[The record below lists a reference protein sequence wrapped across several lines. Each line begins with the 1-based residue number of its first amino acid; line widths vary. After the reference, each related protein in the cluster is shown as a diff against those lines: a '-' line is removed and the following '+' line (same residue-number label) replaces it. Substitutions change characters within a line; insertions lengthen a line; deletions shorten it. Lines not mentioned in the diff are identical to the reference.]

1 MKKMVSPYS
10 LLGFS
15 GSSVIGRSGLAA
27 AERPCKITNFSVKR
41 FLIRFPVSEQPEI
54 PFRKAVSEPARIHA
68 GYIESVS
75 AACGSPASTKSAS
88 STPSER

>member
-15 GSSVIGRSGLAA
+15 GSSVIGRSGLAVS
-27 AERPCKITNFSVKR
+27 ERPCKITNFSVKR
-41 FLIRFPVSEQPEI
+41 FPIRFPVSEQPEI

-68 GYIESVS
+68 GHIESVS
-75 AACGSPASTKSAS
+75 ACGSPASTKSAS